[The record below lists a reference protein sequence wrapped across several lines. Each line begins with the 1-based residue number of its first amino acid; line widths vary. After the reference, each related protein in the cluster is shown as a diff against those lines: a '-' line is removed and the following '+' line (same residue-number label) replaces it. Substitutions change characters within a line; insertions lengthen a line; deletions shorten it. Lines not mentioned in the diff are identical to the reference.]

1 MNDKNLDDKFRK
13 ALLFYHTGQLK
24 QAEEIYREILVSEPS
39 NDKAFYGLGLVA
51 FQNGLLTQA
60 SQLIEKAVSINPNN
74 SEYQAALG
82 NALYS
87 IANYPKSIIH
97 YKKALKKDP
106 KNSTILNNLGHTYQ
120 ANLDIENA
128 ILCYKNAISNDK
140 NNLEYQGNLALCLQK
155 SGAFKLAEKEY
166 KRILKNNPNSVGI
179 EHNLGTLY
187 LENNHLEHAIRCFEK
202 CIELNPGYAL
212 TYNSLGAVETKNQK
226 IGKAIKYYEKALEID
241 PTYFEANTNLANLY
255 ALSNQQEKTNKY
267 YEISTIIN
275 LYNKALS
282 INPNHEK
289 TLNSIGCAYE
299 SAGDI
304 GKSKIYFEK
313 LLSVNPNNFH
323 AIFNYTRL
331 MNKKDC
337 SDKYIKNIE
346 EVVNKNKNNDERYL
360 LNFSLAH
367 MYDKKG
373 EYMLAEKN
381 FIDANKLKSKKNKYN
396 KNETK
401 LIIDETINSF
411 NNELYNNLKDDDSKP
426 ITPIFILGMP
436 RSGTSIIEQIIS
448 NHDKVY
454 GAGEIIKMA
463 QIEEKYK
470 NMFLKKMKYPSSI
483 KFINREIIQN
493 LSNQYTEYLRSLN
506 PESNIF
512 TDKLPGNFIRIGLI
526 RLLFPYAKIIHCKR
540 HPVDTCLSIFF
551 TNFSDNINYSFNLKN
566 IGNYYLNYCRLMAH
580 WKKIFSNEIYEIN
593 YEDFVRQSERN
604 IRDIFSYCELD
615 WNNNLL
621 NHLHNKRPVL
631 TASVMQVRKPIY
643 KTSIERFRNY
653 TQLTNEL
660 LTIPHFE
667 SLVSAYD
674 A

>member
-13 ALLFYHTGQLK
+13 ALLFYHTGELK

-51 FQNGLLTQA
+51 FQNGLITQA
-60 SQLIEKAVSINPNN
+60 SQLIEKAASINPSN

-87 IANYPKSIIH
+87 IANYPKSVIH

-106 KNSTILNNLGHTYQ
+106 KNSTILNNLGHAYQ

-128 ILCYKNAISNDK
+128 IFSYKNAISNDK
-140 NNLEYQGNLALCLQK
+140 NNLEYQTNLALCLQK
-155 SGAFKLAEKEY
+155 SESFELAEKEY
-166 KRILKNNPNSVGI
+166 KRILKNNPNSVEI
-179 EHNLGTLY
+179 EHNLGALY
-187 LENNHLEHAIRCFEK
+187 LENNHLKHAIRCFEK

-212 TYNSLGAVETKNQK
+212 AYNSLGVVETKNQN
-226 IGKAIKYYEKALEID
+226 IEEAIKYYEKALEID
-241 PTYFEANTNLANLY
+241 PTYFEASTNLANLY
-255 ALSNQQEKTNKY
+255 GLSNHQEKTNKY
-267 YEISTIIN
+267 YEISTIID
-275 LYNKALS
+275 LYKKALS

-304 GKSKIYFEK
+304 EKSKTYFEK
-313 LLSVNPNNFH
+313 LLSINSNNFH

-331 MNKKDC
+331 MNKKDY

-346 EVVNKNKNNDERYL
+346 EVVNKNKNNDERYI

-367 MYDKKG
+367 IYDKKG
-373 EYMLAEKN
+373 EYILAEKN
-381 FIDANKLKSKKNKYN
+381 FIDANKLKSRKNKYN
-396 KNETK
+396 KNKTK

-411 NNELYNNLKDDDSKP
+411 NNELYNDLKDDNSKP
-426 ITPIFILGMP
+426 VTPIFILGMP

-454 GAGEIIKMA
+454 GAGEIIKMT

-470 NMFLKKMKYPSSI
+470 NMFSKKMKYPLSI
-483 KFINREIIQN
+483 KFINKEIIRE
-493 LSNQYTEYLRSLN
+493 LGNQYIEYLVSLN

-512 TDKLPGNFIRIGLI
+512 TDKLPDNFIRIGLI
-526 RLLFPYAKIIHCKR
+526 KLLFPYAKIIHCKR

-551 TNFSDNINYSFNLKN
+551 TNFDNIDYSFNLNN
-566 IGNYYLNYCRLMAH
+566 IANYYLCYSRLMAH
-580 WKKIFSNEIYEIN
+580 WKKLFGNKIYEIN
-593 YEDFVRQSERN
+593 YEDFVRQSEKN

-615 WNNNLL
+615 WYDSLL
-621 NHLHNKRPVL
+621 NHLHNKRPVH

-660 LTIPHFE
+660 LTIPDFE

>member
-1 MNDKNLDDKFRK
+1 MNDKNLDDKFKK
-13 ALLFYHTGQLK
+13 ALIFYHAGQLK
-24 QAEEIYREILVSEPS
+24 QAEGIYREILVSEPS

-51 FQNGLLTQA
+51 FQSGFLTQA
-60 SQLIEKAVSINPNN
+60 SQLIEKAVSISPSN

-87 IANYPKSIIH
+87 IANYPKSVIH

-106 KNSTILNNLGHTYQ
+106 KNSTILNNLGHAYQ

-128 ILCYKNAISNDK
+128 ILCYKNATSNDK
-140 NNLEYQGNLALCLQK
+140 NNLEYRGNLALCLQK

-166 KRILKNNPNSVGI
+166 KRILKNNPNSVEI
-179 EHNLGTLY
+179 EHNLGALY

-212 TYNSLGAVETKNQK
+212 AYNSLGAVETKNQK

-241 PTYFEANTNLANLY
+241 PTYFEANINLANLY
-255 ALSNQQEKTNKY
+255 ELSNHQEKTNKY

-289 TLNSIGCAYE
+289 TLYSIGCAYE

-304 GKSKIYFEK
+304 EKSKIYFEK
-313 LLSVNPNNFH
+313 LLSINPNDIH

-331 MNKKDC
+331 MNKKDY

-346 EVVNKNKNNDERYL
+346 EVANKNKKSAERHI

-367 MYDKKG
+367 IYDKKG
-373 EYMLAEKN
+373 EYILAEKN
-381 FIDANKLKSKKNKYN
+381 FIKANKLRSKKNNYN
-396 KNETK
+396 KNKIK
-401 LIIDETINSF
+401 LITDETIKSF
-411 NNELYNNLKDDDSKP
+411 TYELYDEFKDNNLES
-426 ITPIFILGMP
+426 IRPIFILGMP
-436 RSGTSIIEQIIS
+436 RSGTSLIEQIIS
-448 NHDKVY
+448 NHSKVY
-454 GAGEIIKMA
+454 GAGEISKMA
-463 QIEEKYK
+463 QIEEKYT
-470 NMFLKKMKYPSSI
+470 NLHSQKMKYPLSI
-483 KFINREIIQN
+483 KFINNEIMQGFA
-493 LSNQYTEYLRSLN
+493 TEYIKYLVSLN
-506 PESNIF
+506 SDLKVF

-526 RLLFPYAKIIHCKR
+526 KLLFPNAKIIHCRR
-540 HPVDTCLSIFF
+540 HPLDTCLSIFF
-551 TNFSDNINYSFNLKN
+551 TNFDNIDYSFNINN
-566 IGNYYLNYCRLMAH
+566 IANYYLCYSRLMAH
-580 WKKIFSNEIYEIN
+580 WKKLFSNEIYEIH
-593 YEDFVRQSERN
+593 YEDFVRQSEKN

-615 WNNNLL
+615 WNDSLL
-621 NHLHNKRPVL
+621 NHLHNKRPVH

-660 LTIPHFE
+660 LTIPDFE